1 MIKQFNFFLSVLLKQ
16 RQRYHQASI
25 NNGFT
30 LIELLVAMVLA
41 FLVITPLLGFMIDIL
56 NTDRKEQAKI
66 NSEQEVQSALDYIAQ
81 DLQQSIYIYDAK
93 GIKAIKDQLPQNTA
107 TDRVPVLVFWKREF
121 DKNVI
126 DVTVG
131 GASQGKNDTFVYS
144 LVAYYLVK
152 DTIIN
157 DADNIW
163 SDQFRIARFEV
174 KDGVKNPDVAANA
187 SNNYFT
193 GKTPDPGFL
202 LFDLAGSKGTLEQK
216 MNNWKKKSG
225 EDYTNP
231 MLTLVD
237 YIDKNPLSADTSFAK
252 TDCTSSTVF
261 PDRAL
266 IGNES
271 TEERIIKEA
280 KIAALQIPTFAA
292 TNSNQYSTTTDAE
305 LQNSS
310 SFYACVDSER
320 NIAKVF
326 IRGNALARIDKNN
339 NIYSSTKSSF
349 FPKASIQVEGKGRIG
364 FQ

>member
-163 SDQFRIARFEV
+163 SDQFRIARFEL
-174 KDGVKNPDVAANA
+174 KD
-187 SNNYFT
+187 
-193 GKTPDPGFL
+193 
-202 LFDLAGSKGTLEQK
+202 
-216 MNNWKKKSG
+216 
-225 EDYTNP
+225 
-231 MLTLVD
+231 
-237 YIDKNPLSADTSFAK
+237 
-252 TDCTSSTVF
+252 
-261 PDRAL
+261 
-266 IGNES
+266 
-271 TEERIIKEA
+271 
-280 KIAALQIPTFAA
+280 
-292 TNSNQYSTTTDAE
+292 
-305 LQNSS
+305 
-310 SFYACVDSER
+310 
-320 NIAKVF
+320 
-326 IRGNALARIDKNN
+326 
-339 NIYSSTKSSF
+339 
-349 FPKASIQVEGKGRIG
+349 
-364 FQ
+364 